1 MAETPVDG
9 APAGDAAR
17 RRALAK
23 AALDSRRLPKTRP
36 IRMWGG
42 AGNGAACTVC
52 MTPISRQA
60 LGYEVEF
67 MDGEQGSAVHYLH
80 MPCYTAWKAE
90 CASVNDETGPENGQA
105 NGHDHGGGL
114 GAEDAR

>member
-9 APAGDAAR
+9 APPDDPVR

-23 AALDSRRLPKTRP
+23 NALDSYRLPRHRP

-42 AGNGAACTVC
+42 AGDGAACAVC
-52 MTPISRQA
+52 MTPVSAQA

-67 MDGEQGSAVHYLH
+67 ADGDRGSVIHHLH
-80 MPCYTAWKAE
+80 MPCYTAWEAE
-90 CASVNDETGPENGQA
+90 CASVNDKTGPTNGQA
-105 NGHDHGGGL
+105 NGHDRSGGSCP
-114 GAEDAR
+114 EDAR